1 MLKNYVTT
9 PRIAATLA
17 AGFIL
22 MAAMEGAFARVNT
35 GTRPISTSASKGFGI
50 NSGVGK
56 GVGADGGVA
65 MGGSSR
71 PIAPKPPRCHGAPS
85 CRGG

>member
-1 MLKNYVTT
+1 MLKNRVTT
-9 PRIAATLA
+9 PRIIATLA

-22 MAAMEGAFARVNT
+22 MAAAEGALARVNT
-35 GTRPISTSASKGFGI
+35 GTRPTSTGAGKPFGI

-65 MGGSSR
+65 MGGGGAA
-71 PIAPKPPRCHGAPS
+71 APKPPRIHHPFPH
-85 CRGG
+85 RD